1 MGEPSQLS
9 VNDRVLLHLSR
20 FATDIPLEAH
30 PAEATQAG
38 IAAAVNISRTH
49 VPRAVKNLIRDGAV
63 EELRAR
69 VEGHERRMS
78 VYALTAEGLRRTE
91 QVWKAVLESRFSVL
105 SGGKTVLM
113 TGKDMEALVGKKRAS
128 AAIARMKDGVV
139 AVEERRRTPVLEL
152 AGAPEVG
159 MFYGRDAELKTID
172 EFMDSESK
180 VMVILANK
188 GYGATALA
196 RRFIQE
202 QDETDLLWVALRPG
216 IRGEELR
223 AKVLAFAGKVA
234 GHAAT
239 LQEALDLPNALIVFD
254 DFFSTSE
261 DAVEF
266 FTTMMESGGSTK
278 VLVTAREEMPAYEWI
293 YHKKHVD
300 SGVVRVLKLRGL
312 DEQSARKLL
321 GNDLIEPETF
331 KRILRMTRGQPLA
344 LRLLREGDF
353 SGLKDNS
360 VFTSEEARYLL
371 LLKDKST

>member
-91 QVWKAVLESRFSVL
+91 QVWKVVLESRFSVL

-216 IRGEELR
+216 IRGDELR
-223 AKVLAFAGKVA
+223 TKVLAFAGKVA
-234 GHAAT
+234 GRAVT

-371 LLKDKST
+371 LLKDKSP